1 MQVARQIPVINFD
14 IQSNNLKIKGVDVHI
29 YKLAKLVIGVN
40 NIVVENVTYDEIGQ
54 QIIIDAKPTKWHS
67 HKCGKCGCKA
77 KHYDGKGKMRM
88 WRCLDVASTKCF
100 VRSQALRVK
109 CPHCGVVARK
119 VPWAGHDSYFTYTF
133 EQTCAWHALNMS
145 KLACTKLMRI
155 QWRTVGDICAR
166 VEARLSS
173 TRPALLDNLKRIGV
187 DETSY
192 KKGHKYMT
200 VVINHDTG
208 AVVWCAK
215 GYGEKVFAQF
225 FEQLTPKARSE
236 IELVSADGARWVD
249 STLAKYCHNTKRCI
263 DTFHVVSWAT
273 DVLDEVRK
281 QAWRQAHEKV
291 KCAAKTPVGRPR
303 AGKAVNKE
311 KKCANKV
318 KGYRYPLLKNPENLT
333 QTQAIKLE
341 MLVKSNP
348 RLYRAYL
355 LKEELRLALKQPV
368 EKIESALKKWRGHAW
383 RSKIPE
389 FVKLQRKIKRHM
401 QAIIQTAKSGITNAR
416 VEAVNNSIKLIVK
429 TAFGFRN
436 FDNLKSMVML
446 KLSGLNIELPR
457 RKKQLHK

>member
-1 MQVARQIPVINFD
+1 M
-14 IQSNNLKIKGVDVHI
+14 HI
-29 YKLAKLVIGVN
+29 HKLTKAIIGVN
-40 NIVVENVTYDEIGQ
+40 NIVIEGINFDENKQ
-54 QIIIDAKPTKWHS
+54 HFIIDARPTKWHDLE
-67 HKCGKCGCKA
+67 CGKCGQKA
-77 KHYDGKGKMRM
+77 KYYDGINKTRM
-88 WRCLDVASTKCF
+88 WRCIDTGTNMCY
-100 VRSQALRVK
+100 VRCACIRVK

-119 VPWAGHDSYFTYTF
+119 VPWAAHDSWFTYTF

-166 VEARLSS
+166 VEARLSN

-215 GYGEKVFAQF
+215 GYGEKVFKQF

-249 STLAKYCHNTKRCI
+249 STLAKYCPGAKRCI

-291 KCAAKTPVGRPR
+291 KGAPKTPVGRPK
-303 AGKAVNKE
+303 AGKVTNKE

-333 QTQAIKLE
+333 EAQTINLE
-341 MLVKSNP
+341 MIAKSNP

-368 EKIESALKKWRGHAW
+368 ENIKDALEKWRGHAW

-436 FDNLKSMVML
+436 FNNLKSMVML
-446 KLSGLNIELPR
+446 KLSGLNIKLPGR
-457 RKKQLHK
+457 EKTASQMS